1 MLVEL
6 TAVSQSALPLVR
18 LKDHLRLGS
27 GFTDDAAQDSLLA
40 GFLRAALRAIE
51 SRTGR
56 ALYERE
62 FRWTLPRW
70 RGIGAVSLPVAPVT
84 LVSAIVIRDGAG
96 VETAV
101 PAGLWQLRPDNTLHG
116 GSQGLPRIPAGGQA
130 QVDFLAGY
138 GPEFSDLPDD
148 LQQAVILLAAH
159 YHDYRNDMA
168 LGAGCMPFGVTAL
181 TESYRHLRLSLY
193 GVEMLQ

>member
-6 TAVSQSALPLVR
+6 TAVAQSALPLAR
-18 LKDHLRLGS
+18 LKHHLRLGS
-27 GFTDDAAQDSLLA
+27 GFGEDTTQDTLLA
-40 GFLRAALRAIE
+40 GFLRAALAAVER
-51 SRTGR
+51 RTGR

-70 RGIGAVSLPVAPVT
+70 RGIKAVALPVAPVT
-84 LVSAIVIRDGAG
+84 VVSAITIRDLAG
-96 VETAV
+96 METDV

-116 GSQGLPRIPAGGQA
+116 GSQGLPRIPVGGQA
-130 QVDFLAGY
+130 MVDFLAGY
-138 GPEFSDLPDD
+138 GPEFTDLPDD
-148 LQQAVILLAAH
+148 LQQAVVMLAAH
-159 YHDYRNDMA
+159 YHDYRHDTA

-181 TESYRHLRLSLY
+181 TEGYRHMRLTMF